1 MRPEEGEDRS
11 RASRKPFEPS
21 PPQFERLVVGH
32 RWSDQRQEDSAAP
45 SFVGD
50 SHERFVFLRS
60 PSPRIVV
67 GPQDPRVGAEK
78 NERGGAI
85 RVGGCEQGS
94 QPASLGEAEERRAFG
109 TDGIEYRE
117 HVVYLLLESWKLC
130 RSV

>member
-32 RWSDQRQEDSAAP
+32 GWSDKRQEYSAAP
-45 SFVGD
+45 SFVGN

-67 GPQDPRVGAEK
+67 GPQDPRVGAEE
-78 NERGGAI
+78 NECGGPI

-109 TDGIEYRE
+109 TNRVEYRQ
-117 HVVYLLLESWKLC
+117 HVVYLLFESRKLC